1 MDSRMYPQGTGTVKS
16 KYVAGVLTFLSGKI
30 SFGNVS
36 LNVVKTKRQ
45 VITLAQWNAGVTI
58 LAAPG
63 AGLAYRLISSRFIPV
78 GGAAVALTTAD
89 ILATQSASGVKLV
102 TAAAAPLTENTILK
116 DGATGGVVLAAGASY
131 AANDANTAITAS
143 VTGSDL
149 TTSTSIDLEFTYVL
163 EAAV

>member
-1 MDSRMYPQGTGTVKS
+1 MYPQGTGTVKS

-63 AGLAYRLISSRFIPV
+63 AGLAYRMISAKMIAV
-78 GGAAVALTTAD
+78 GGAAGALTTAD
-89 ILATQSASGVKLV
+89 IDAVQSASSVKLM
-102 TAAAAPLTENTILK
+102 AGAQASLTENSVIK
-116 DGATGGVVLAAGASY
+116 DGETGGAVLAAGASY

-149 TTSTSIDLEFTYVL
+149 TTATSIDIEISYVL
-163 EAAV
+163 ESA